1 MSSIRL
7 SSWACGSLSAAL
19 LVLGCG
25 APVDA
30 GDGVVED
37 PEIAVGEQ
45 SAELVVGSCSANV
58 EPLRST
64 EIVHPAIVG
73 DARASNATN
82 GAWSF
87 RRLIENMAPSAGAA
101 GTDPFLRGIFESWL
115 NTALFVNGQ
124 LVPSRAQVQLQIID
138 QFVVPGSSPRQ
149 FNLATAP
156 FELIAVASRLD
167 LRTTNTAGEGRLIY
181 ALKTPGGGNN
191 SMTLILEFALP
202 LKAPL
207 DTPAKWAAKWHEL
220 DALDPATQQVA
231 FASKL
236 QEITDVFTARGAM
249 PERPN
254 GSAINQLRT
263 NEIAL
268 GSLGDPWQLREFRL
282 DPSGAMLPAPTAVNP
297 NHGTINRSQLLRD
310 FIAQNPVLNATNDTS
325 FFNLKTPDIFGG
337 NFFNGGKQDEFF
349 AFPSSAA
356 AWSFSVTEDQTNN
369 VALDNFGLLTCNG
382 CHTEN
387 KATNDFVFYQVSPT
401 ASPGVDGTG
410 RLSLF
415 MTQGDPSKGGR
426 RPAELTRRATDLG
439 TLLCAPN
446 AVDLVVSKIGMSP
459 ANPAPG
465 QAVTFSATITNFGK
479 STKPAGA
486 ISGVGFKVDGGLVA
500 WSDTNNQAILPGQTV
515 TLTTNSGPSG
525 SATWAA
531 TAGSHKVEAWVDDVN
546 RIAEGDENNNK
557 LSQPFTVGIDL
568 AVTNLMR
575 APLFA
580 VAGTPMTFSATIK
593 NNGSVATP
601 SGTILGVAFQID
613 GQTVSW
619 SDTSTASLAPG
630 ASRTVTANFGPVG
643 TATWSASSG
652 RKRLAAWVDDVNR
665 LTDVD
670 RSNNKVETQF
680 DVQ

>member
-1 MSSIRL
+1 MKSIRW
-7 SSWACGSLSAAL
+7 SSCVCGFAAL
-19 LVLGCG
+19 WSSSCG
-25 APVDA
+25 APVEA
-30 GDGVVED
+30 VDGVVED
-37 PEIAVGEQ
+37 PGALGEQ
-45 SAELVVGSCSANV
+45 RAELVVGSCNVNV
-58 EPLRST
+58 EPLRSI

-73 DARASNATN
+73 DARAESATN

-87 RRLIENMAPSAGAA
+87 RRLIENMAPSSGAG

-115 NTALFVNGQ
+115 NPALFVNGQ
-124 LVPSRAQVQLQIID
+124 LVPSRAAVQAQIID
-138 QFVVPGSSPRQ
+138 HFAVPGSSPRQ
-149 FNLATAP
+149 FNLAMAP

-167 LRTTNTAGEGRLIY
+167 LRSTTTAGEGRFIY
-181 ALKTPGGGNN
+181 ALKFPGGGNA
-191 SMTLILEFALP
+191 SMSLILEFALP

-220 DALDPATQQVA
+220 DALDPATQQAA

-268 GSLGDPWQLREFRL
+268 GSLGDPWQFREFRL
-282 DPSGAMLPAPTAVNP
+282 DASGAMLPAPTAVNP
-297 NHGTINRSQLLRD
+297 NHNTINRSQLLRD

-325 FFNLKTPDIFGG
+325 FFNLKTPDVLAG
-337 NFFNGGKQDEFF
+337 NFFNGGKQEHFF
-349 AFPSSAA
+349 AFPTSAA
-356 AWSFSVTEDQTNN
+356 AWSFSPTEDQTNH

-387 KATNDFVFYQVSPT
+387 KTTNDPVFYQVSPT
-401 ASPGVDGTG
+401 AFPGADGTG

-426 RPAELTRRATDLG
+426 RPAELTRRATDMG
-439 TLLCAPN
+439 AVLCAPN
-446 AVDLVVSKIGMSP
+446 AVDLVVSKIGMNP

-465 QAVTFSATITNFGK
+465 QAVTFNATITNFGK

-486 ISGVGFKVDGGLVA
+486 INGVGFRVDGALVS
-500 WSDTNNQAILPGQTV
+500 WSDTNTQAIFPGQTV

-525 SATWAA
+525 SATWPAS
-531 TAGSHKVEAWVDDVN
+531 AGRHTVEAWVDDVN
-546 RIAEGDENNNK
+546 RIAEGDEANNE
-557 LSQPFTVGIDL
+557 LTSPFTVGIDL
-568 AVTNLMR
+568 TVTNLMR

-593 NNGSVATP
+593 NSGSVATP
-601 SGTILGVAFQID
+601 NGTILGVAFQVD
-613 GQTVSW
+613 NQTVSW

-630 ASRTVTANFGPVG
+630 ATRTVTANFGPAG
-643 TATWSASSG
+643 AATWPATSG
-652 RKRLAAWVDDVNR
+652 RKRIAAWVDDVNR